1 MAAFREFRVLR
12 VVGRRAGRA
21 QHRKT
26 RNYRNANMSYK
37 SSDSGGGRP
46 FRAPLYVEKVGVYG
60 LYVPPTQT
68 RGRADRLPW
77 TTRPQLRAYRNS
89 KFTKFANRPE
99 ALAHPSPAGPRWS
112 PTGLAGR
119 RTAALPGSEGPVKP
133 FRTPQR
139 DAIPRSCAVPSLFLA
154 SNACNMHSLLGTKA
168 GKWATPATGRPSHRA
183 ATTMFT
189 PQLGRQGEAIG
200 WKSGL
205 QSPA

>member
-1 MAAFREFRVLR
+1 MAAFREFRVFR
-12 VVGRRAGRA
+12 FVGRWAGRA
-21 QHRKT
+21 QNRKT
-26 RNYRNANMSYK
+26 RNSRNANMSSK

-46 FRAPLYVEKVGVYG
+46 FRAPFYVEKFGVYG

-68 RGRADRLPW
+68 RGRPARLPW

-99 ALAHPSPAGPRWS
+99 VFAQPSPAGPRWS

-119 RTAALPGSEGPVKP
+119 RPAALPGSEGPVKP
-133 FRTPQR
+133 VRTPQR
-139 DAIPRSCAVPSLFLA
+139 DGIPRSCAVPSLFLA
-154 SNACNMHSLLGTKA
+154 GNACDTQTVLGTKA